1 MVVRTF
7 LIPGANLRINLDLGL
22 FSLRNFSCI
31 SNIEINMENL
41 TLHLSNRLMAEVA
54 RVSKE
59 EGLSESAFAERALKY
74 YLFESRFADLHPRM
88 VRHASEMGVYTDEDV

>member
-1 MVVRTF
+1 
-7 LIPGANLRINLDLGL
+7 
-22 FSLRNFSCI
+22 
-31 SNIEINMENL
+31 MENL
-41 TLHLSNRLMAEVA
+41 TLHLSNPLMAEVA

-88 VRHASEMGVYTDEDV
+88 VRHASEIGVITDEDVFQRLS